1 MTEIQD
7 TQQRCM
13 VSAPEITI
21 LLSEV
26 ESTKMSE
33 NRKAHHHQ
41 NANTRTM
48 LISDVKALTE
58 TMNELGNRFSDS
70 EERKELVAIDT
81 NNILGEEVV
90 QLVKAA

>member
-1 MTEIQD
+1 
-7 TQQRCM
+7 M
-13 VSAPEITI
+13 VSAPEITR

-33 NRKAHHHQ
+33 NRKTHNHQ
-41 NANTRTM
+41 NANTQKM

-58 TMNELGNRFSDS
+58 TMKEMGNRFSDS
-70 EERKELVAIDT
+70 EESTELVAIGT

-90 QLVKAA
+90 QLVKDA